1 MLLWCD
7 ASDFHQFQKGCI
19 GIVVSDDNNFIMN
32 KEHAELSYSNNT
44 TIVSLEYEALIY
56 GLEFCVK
63 NNFCITS
70 IRIDNLMVAKHI
82 LNRHSFKNK
91 KRNTHYNSL
100 KAKVIHLLSQL
111 HLSPYDI
118 IVINREENLA
128 HEVSYTIKTVV

>member
-19 GIVVSDDNNFIMN
+19 GIVVSDDNSFIVN
-32 KEHAELSYSNNT
+32 KEHAELSYFNDT

-63 NNFCITS
+63 NNYSITS

-82 LNRHSFKNK
+82 LNQHSFKNK
-91 KRNTHYNSL
+91 KRNTQYTIL
-100 KAKVIHLLSQL
+100 KKKVIHLLSQL
-111 HLSPYDI
+111 HLSPFDI
-118 IVINREENLA
+118 FVVNREENLA
-128 HEVSYTIKTVV
+128 HEVSYKTKTVI